1 MYTYTVQLYSWL
13 PIAMNVLS
21 STPMINSPSFL
32 CYINLPNYFIHL
44 FIFIILLFILSI
56 LSVKTCDTKT
66 VKVLYLGSRYLPTQT
81 FRKECCSLMASTSIT

>member
-1 MYTYTVQLYSWL
+1 MYSVHVHCTLVQLYSWL

-21 STPMINSPSFL
+21 STPMINSPSFI
-32 CYINLPNYFIHL
+32 CYINLPNYFIHV

-66 VKVLYLGSRYLPTQT
+66 VEVLYLGSRYLL
-81 FRKECCSLMASTSIT
+81 KHLEKNVVA